1 MIDIKNIEKAPLSF
15 LKEFRDFAMRGNVL
29 DMAIGV
35 VVGTA
40 FSAIVSSLVGD
51 VIMPLVGM
59 ILGNIDLKDLS
70 VVLQPK
76 SDGQE
81 AVILKY
87 GAFMQTIIDF
97 ILIAFSIFVAMKLI
111 NRLKR
116 QIISED
122 KKEEAAAAPAPEVVL
137 LTEIRD
143 LMKQQQNKA

>member
-1 MIDIKNIEKAPLSF
+1 MISIDSVQKAPLSF

-59 ILGNIDLKDLS
+59 VVGNIDMKDLA
-70 VVLQPK
+70 VVLQEK
-76 SDGQE
+76 TDTTE
-81 AVILKY
+81 AVVLKY

-116 QIISED
+116 QIVSED
-122 KKEEAAAAPAPEVVL
+122 KQEQAAAPDPKEVL
-137 LTEIRD
+137 LGEIRD
-143 LMKQQQNKA
+143 LLKQQAGAK